1 MENSNLN
8 NELIIYLKEKI
19 KMINED
25 LLIVKISDDNNVHYI
40 LREFSKIVYNFQ
52 DNLCES
58 FTAKF
63 KKNEN
68 FYTLKPYDIFNEVS
82 GYNSYQ
88 ENYTFTCFQSIRFN
102 VKKLKIVKDF
112 WIQIII
118 MFYQFRKRECNVSTT
133 NLNRIVDNFE
143 NDTAKI
149 INNFQRFTKFLKK
162 KKKKKLKKATSEST
176 KKTTSSVAEIL
187 LNLGESSNHH
197 QLNDSVNKKS
207 QTSLNSIS
215 SSDKSNKDLSQ
226 KVVREC
232 LSYILDCVEKNNPQK
247 SSVISRKDES
257 ICETKKKS
265 KALTIDC
272 TLDSNSSSLSAH
284 SLIDLTHETQEK
296 EKDNELIILQ
306 QEKGKSAVCQK
317 SEDSA
322 SSSSKSWPKVVKIK
336 VNENKLLRW
345 TVLQNDGEVFQTE
358 DVHQL
363 GSDAKHKLQFL
374 KQLLRIAVCAGQ
386 AKDDAQYTLRYVTS
400 RYSKPSN
407 IYDVDNIKDKMIA
420 FAKSKDSQWVQAVCV
435 WINGINFRKRELD
448 EKKFKR
454 AVHDFESSVG
464 SGSAAASSSLK
475 SLEVLS
481 KKRKSLNEINS
492 GETKKIKMV
501 ESNIIKLKKSVDLS
515 RSMFIQLSKT
525 SRDLKLSNQKISEQ
539 VDEISAKNTEL
550 ETQISD
556 REKVIKC
563 QESFRKIL
571 DNKFSMIDG
580 KTKNLS
586 LFGNELVNNGSLQ
599 VCKMCKSVPS
609 SETGYMVA
617 IPCGHVD
624 ICKNCFSIAQPKH
637 CIHDDCSC
645 SFISYI
651 RLNI

>member
-1 MENSNLN
+1 MNISYIDNIIINMDNSNLN

-25 LLIVKISDDNNVHYI
+25 LLIVKISDDNNIHYV
-40 LREFSKIVYNFQ
+40 LREFSEIVYNFP

-63 KKNEN
+63 KKSDK
-68 FYTLKPYDIFNEVS
+68 FYTLRPYDIFNEVS

-88 ENYTFTCFQSIRFN
+88 KNYTFTCFQSIRFN
-102 VKKLKIVKDF
+102 VRELKIVKDF
-112 WIQIII
+112 WIKIII
-118 MFYQFRKRECNVSTT
+118 MFYQFRKRECSKSTP
-133 NLNRIVDNFE
+133 NLNRIVDDFE
-143 NDTAKI
+143 KDTAKI
-149 INNFQRFTKFLKK
+149 INNFQRFTRFMKK
-162 KKKKKLKKATSEST
+162 RKRKKLKKPTSEST

-187 LNLGESSNHH
+187 LNLGGSSNNHH

-247 SSVISRKDES
+247 SNVISRKDES

-265 KALTIDC
+265 KAITIDC
-272 TLDSNSSSLSAH
+272 TSDSKSSSSVH

-296 EKDNELIILQ
+296 EKGNELVILQ
-306 QEKGKSAVCQK
+306 QGKEKSAVCQK
-317 SEDSA
+317 PEESV
-322 SSSSKSWPKVVKIK
+322 SSSS
-336 VNENKLLRW
+336 
-345 TVLQNDGEVFQTE
+345 
-358 DVHQL
+358 
-363 GSDAKHKLQFL
+363 
-374 KQLLRIAVCAGQ
+374 
-386 AKDDAQYTLRYVTS
+386 
-400 RYSKPSN
+400 
-407 IYDVDNIKDKMIA
+407 
-420 FAKSKDSQWVQAVCV
+420 
-435 WINGINFRKRELD
+435 
-448 EKKFKR
+448 
-454 AVHDFESSVG
+454 
-464 SGSAAASSSLK
+464 K

-481 KKRKSLNEINS
+481 KKRKSLIEINS
-492 GETKKIKMV
+492 SETKKIKMV
-501 ESNIIKLKKSVDLS
+501 ELNIIDIKKSVDLS
-515 RSMFIQLSKT
+515 RSMFIELSKT
-525 SRDLKLSNQKISEQ
+525 SRDLKLKNQKISEQ
-539 VDEISAKNTEL
+539 VDEISVKNTEL

-556 REKVIKC
+556 REKVLKC

-571 DNKFSMIDG
+571 DNKFSMIEG

-609 SETGYMVA
+609 SEAGYMVA

-637 CIHDDCSC
+637 CIHDNCSC
-645 SFISYI
+645 SLISYI